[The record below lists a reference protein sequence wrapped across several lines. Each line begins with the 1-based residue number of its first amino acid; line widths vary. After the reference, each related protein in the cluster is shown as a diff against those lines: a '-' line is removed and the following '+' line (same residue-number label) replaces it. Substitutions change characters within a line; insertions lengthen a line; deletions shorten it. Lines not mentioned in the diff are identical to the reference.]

1 MKKKQTTPTIV
12 SSVGKKK
19 RGPKVPPGGRTRL
32 TVNLCQSDVDLLRD
46 VPGGSWTK
54 KVRYVIHHRQHLVD
68 RFADEIGDYQW
79 LNQ

>member
-32 TVNLCQSDVDLLRD
+32 TVNLCQSDVELLRG
-46 VPGGSWTK
+46 VPGGSWTS
-54 KVRYVIHHRQHLVD
+54 KVRYVLQHRVEQLERID
-68 RFADEIGDYQW
+68 NSTGDDQ
-79 LNQ
+79 